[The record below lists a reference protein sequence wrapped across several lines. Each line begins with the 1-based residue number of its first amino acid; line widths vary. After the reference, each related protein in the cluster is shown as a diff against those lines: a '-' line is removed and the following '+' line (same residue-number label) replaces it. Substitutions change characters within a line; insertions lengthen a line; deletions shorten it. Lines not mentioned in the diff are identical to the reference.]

1 MNLSD
6 FVMPLIIAVCA
17 TVYAIFVGRAQA
29 SRLRSLQVDIS
40 KGSLKGYFVVLA
52 VIAMV
57 LVSFLVS

>member
-6 FVMPLIIAVCA
+6 FVMPLIVAVCA
-17 TVYAIFVGRAQA
+17 AVYAIFVGRAQA
-29 SRLRSLQVDIS
+29 LRLRGLQVDIS